1 MADLWWI
8 GFWCSD
14 WTFLVDFP
22 GERSGINSKLTF
34 FELIQMH
41 SSSITGHI
49 EAIWI
54 KRAHR
59 GPMDSV
65 EEATLIAGKGLAGSV
80 DRSRRRQVTLLESEA
95 WAACMTELGVH
106 KDPAL
111 RRANI
116 LLRGVRLVQSRG
128 RILAV
133 GDARLAIGGELTP
146 CERMDDAAPG
156 LQASLRPDWRGG
168 VFAEV
173 LVGGVIRV
181 GDPVEWEA
189 AVPLLDHSKS

>member
-1 MADLWWI
+1 MNRRTRTLY
-8 GFWCSD
+8 GS
-14 WTFLVDFP
+14 
-22 GERSGINSKLTF
+22 SGDSA
-34 FELIQMH
+34 
-41 SSSITGHI
+41 SITGRV

-65 EEATLIAGKGLAGSV
+65 PEATLITGQGVAGSV

-95 WAACMTELGVH
+95 WAACMMELGIQ

-116 LLRGVRLVQSRG
+116 LLGGVKLTQTRDRVLV
-128 RILAV
+128 V
-133 GDARLAIGGELTP
+133 GDARLTIGGELTP
-146 CERMDDAAPG
+146 CERMDEVTPG
-156 LQASLRPDWRGG
+156 LQAALRPDWRGG
-168 VFAEV
+168 VFAQV
-173 LVGGVIRV
+173 VAGGVIRV

-189 AVPLLDHSKS
+189 VVAEQNPQSI